1 MLFTGIHPPANPLE
15 DRRNFKEQGMCIL
28 ASFLSISFALC
39 TLLSFLKFSSLVDE
53 DSSEIFSFVNSV
65 RTSLQFYVTSVTIKA
80 VLQYLCT
87 ESPILNLMVG
97 REEEFSIPKHGQA
110 VELILH
116 NERYSSPTA
125 HSPCGQKTGG
135 FV

>member
-1 MLFTGIHPPANPLE
+1 
-15 DRRNFKEQGMCIL
+15 MCIL

-80 VLQYLCT
+80 VLQYFCT

-116 NERYSSPTA
+116 NGSFHGLQRSFGYTL
-125 HSPCGQKTGG
+125 
-135 FV
+135 